1 MGMCEAVLVI
11 LLSFNG
17 ELYLQK
23 INDKPVSYPF
33 EYDAIVEEWREKNT
47 THFWEIGGDFSK
59 QGHYLNNAK
68 GTMQGVDMRVIKD
81 FWMSSYYSD
90 KIAFYNELISFV
102 FIVGASMTL
111 AITAVDP
118 DMRYIY

>member
-1 MGMCEAVLVI
+1 MGVCEAVLVI

-23 INDKPVSYPF
+23 INDKPVSYPYD
-33 EYDAIVEEWREKNT
+33 YDAMVEELREKNT

-68 GTMQGVDMRVIKD
+68 GTMQGSIC
-81 FWMSSYYSD
+81 
-90 KIAFYNELISFV
+90 E
-102 FIVGASMTL
+102 
-111 AITAVDP
+111 
-118 DMRYIY
+118 

>member
-17 ELYLQK
+17 ETLLHK

-33 EYDAIVEEWREKNT
+33 EYDAMVEEWREKNT

-68 GTMQGVDMRVIKD
+68 GTLQGSIC
-81 FWMSSYYSD
+81 
-90 KIAFYNELISFV
+90 E
-102 FIVGASMTL
+102 
-111 AITAVDP
+111 
-118 DMRYIY
+118 